1 MEFLKFLTGGSFSQ
15 SDYKDQLGKF
25 TQEFLNLEHS
35 NDIDKFLQSSEDF
48 ANVFTT
54 VFLEDFRN
62 IKE

>member
-1 MEFLKFLTGGSFSQ
+1 MAKFS
-15 SDYKDQLGKF
+15 
-25 TQEFLNLEHS
+25 QEFLNLEHS
-35 NDIDKFLQSSEDF
+35 SDIDKFLQSSEDF